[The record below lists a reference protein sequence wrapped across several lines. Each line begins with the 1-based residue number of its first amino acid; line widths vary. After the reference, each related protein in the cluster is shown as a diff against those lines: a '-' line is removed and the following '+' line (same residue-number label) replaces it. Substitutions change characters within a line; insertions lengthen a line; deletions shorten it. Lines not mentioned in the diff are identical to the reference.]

1 MVYKYVAVGVIIRL
15 KEIKMALIDW
25 IALGTPLIL
34 LITIAAYTSRHLKSV
49 ADYMAGGRC
58 AGRYMICVAR
68 GEMGLG
74 AVVFVALFEIFN
86 KSGFTLTW
94 WNWVTMPMLLIVA
107 ISGFVVYRY
116 RETRALTLAQ
126 FLEMRYSRAFR
137 VFAGLLG
144 FFAGIMNFGI
154 VPAVGARFF
163 VNFLGLPQ
171 QISFPG
177 VTVPTFILLMGA
189 FLIVTVY
196 LTLAGGQITVMITD
210 CTSGLMSQWMLL
222 AIIATLMGM
231 FTWSQISTVML
242 ERPAGQSLM
251 NPFDSMGLTDFNLW
265 YVLMSIFVGVY
276 STMAWQNASAYNSA
290 ARTPHESRMGN
301 VLGRWK
307 EFVNLTAVTMLA
319 LAAITFLNHPDFSSG
334 ASTVNGIL
342 DGVSNSQIREQVRIP
357 TALSI
362 LLPAGIKGLL
372 CAVLLTGIFGG
383 DTTHLHS
390 WGSMFIQ
397 DVVLPLRKKP
407 LTPALHIRYLRLAML
422 GVAVFAFLFGA
433 FFTQTEYVVMWFRVT
448 MSIYIGGAGSV
459 IIGGLYWKRG
469 TVAGAWAA
477 MITGAVLS
485 VGGIVIRQIYPDFPL
500 NGMEI
505 SFGAT
510 LIAIAVY
517 VGVSVLTV
525 KKDFNLDQM
534 LHRGVYALKDDMVPD
549 VNLSVKKFKF
559 SRLIGID
566 EKFSR
571 SDRWV
576 SGGIFGW
583 SMLLLF
589 VLISGTVWNL
599 IDPWS
604 NHAWSVFWRWAG
616 LLLPLTIAVCTTVW
630 FTFGVLQDLRKF
642 FKALRSERVD
652 VHDDGTVP
660 NHEVH

>member
-1 MVYKYVAVGVIIRL
+1 
-15 KEIKMALIDW
+15 MALIDW
-25 IALGTPLIL
+25 IVFGVPLIL
-34 LITIAAYTSRHLKSV
+34 LIAIASYTSRHLKSV

-58 AGRYMICVAR
+58 AGRYMLCVAR
-68 GEMGLG
+68 GEMGVG
-74 AVVFVALFEIFN
+74 AVVFVALFEVFN

-94 WNWVTMPMLLIVA
+94 WSWIATPVVLIVA
-107 ISGFVVYRY
+107 ISGFVIYRF

-137 VFAGLLG
+137 VFSGLLG

-154 VPAVGARFF
+154 IPAVGARFF
-163 VNFLGLPQ
+163 VYFLGLPQ
-171 QISFPG
+171 QLTLFGLTI
-177 VTVPTFILLMGA
+177 PTFIPLMGA
-189 FLIVTVY
+189 FLMVTVY

-210 CTSGLMSQWMLL
+210 CTSGLMGQWMLL

-242 ERPAGQSLM
+242 DRPAGQSLM

-319 LAAITFLNHPDFSSG
+319 LGAITFLHHSDFSSG
-334 ASTVNGIL
+334 ASTVNSIL
-342 DGVSNSQIREQVRIP
+342 DGISSPQIREQVRIP
-357 TALSI
+357 AALSI

-390 WGSMFIQ
+390 WGSMFVQ
-397 DVVLPLRKKP
+397 DIILPLRKKP
-407 LTPALHIRYLRLAML
+407 LSPALHIRYLRLAML

-469 TVAGAWAA
+469 TTAGAWSA
-477 MITGAVLS
+477 MLTGAVLS
-485 VGGIVIRQIYPDFPL
+485 VGGIVIRQIYPKFPL

-505 SFGAT
+505 SFWAT

-517 VGVSVLTV
+517 VGVSVLTA
-525 KKDFNLDQM
+525 KKDFNLDRM
-534 LHRGVYALKDDMVPD
+534 LHRGTYAIRADAVLD
-549 VNLSVKKFKF
+549 VNPAMKQKFKA

-571 SDRWV
+571 SDCWV
-576 SGGIFGW
+576 SGGIFWW

-589 VLISGTVWNL
+589 VFIGGTIWNL
-599 IDPWS
+599 IAPWS
-604 NHAWSVFWRWAG
+604 DHAWSVFWRWAG
-616 LLLPLTIAVCTTVW
+616 LLLPLTIAVGTTIW
-630 FTFGVLQDLRKF
+630 FTVGVLQDLRKF

-652 VHDDGTVP
+652 VHDDGTVSH
-660 NHEVH
+660 HEVH